1 MWDIFYVGIAIA
13 FFVISAAYVRGCEKL
28 GGDADV

>member
-1 MWDIFYVGIAIA
+1 MVDLFYIGIAIA

-28 GGDADV
+28 GGDSDV